1 LALALKSALLVID
14 VQRILTE
21 GRDAAF
27 EVDRVIERINA
38 MSRKARTASAPV
50 IFVQHETRSEEMR
63 RGTTPWQLAPTLEV
77 RPGDH
82 HVRKTATD
90 SFHRTTLQS
99 LLDNLGITRLV
110 VCGLQSDYCVD
121 TTTRRALALGYPVTL
136 VSDAHSTVDN
146 GILAA
151 PQIIAHHSWTLSNID
166 SFDVRAVL
174 VPAADVSF
182 AA

>member
-1 LALALKSALLVID
+1 MKSALLVID

-21 GRDAAF
+21 GRFAAF
-27 EVDRVIERINA
+27 EVDRVIGRVNA
-38 MSRKARTASAPV
+38 MARKARASGAPV
-50 IFVQHETRSEEMR
+50 IFVQHETKGDEMR
-63 RGTTPWQLAPTLEV
+63 QGTPPWQLAPTLEV

-99 LLDNLGITRLV
+99 LLDDLGVTRLV
-110 VCGLQSDYCVD
+110 VCGLQSDFCVD

-146 GILAA
+146 GILEA
-151 PQIIAHHSWTLSNID
+151 PQIIAHHSRTLSNID
-166 SFDVRAVL
+166 SFDVRVRLAS
-174 VPAADVSF
+174 AEDVRF
-182 AA
+182 DA